1 MPDTRARVRQNIR
14 LKRIYE
20 PSSENDGYRVLST
33 RYWPRGV
40 AGDAIDEYLRVLA
53 PSTELLHAY
62 RQGQLDWE
70 RFRHQY
76 LYEMSREAAKA
87 VIHRLAKVA
96 RAEVI
101 TIMCV
106 CADED
111 HCHRSLL
118 RELIAGFDEA

>member
-1 MPDTRARVRQNIR
+1 MSKAKAARNIR

-20 PSSENDGYRVLST
+20 PPSEEDGYRVLST

-40 AGDAIDEYLRVLA
+40 AKDGIDEYLPVLA
-53 PSTELLHAY
+53 PSAALLHAY
-62 RQGQLDWE
+62 RQGHLDWD

-76 LYEMSREAAKA
+76 LYEMSRDGARA

-101 TIMCV
+101 TVMCV

-111 HCHRSLL
+111 HCHRTLL
-118 RELIAGFDEA
+118 RELIAEFDEG